1 MKKWK
6 IGILTA
12 TVLSLLIGI
21 VAAAAAAQLPLKSA
35 MTQKTFYYNT
45 TVDKIKGNT
54 RLLETEGWNRR
65 RYLCVVFDG
74 EVMAYRGENGRN
86 ILEVSDPVSREVLR
100 VDISERGSSPI
111 PAVGSTVRFWG
122 RTLSDGKSGNY
133 VMADRIKISP
143 TDKLPEQVCCLPD
156 GVSYSGSPVENFA
169 GGVYQIPVSWTEEYI
184 QADFTHKAYSRSGEK
199 DKEFGFQYFLNAL
212 PPINET
218 VAEVC
223 YVFDFNINTYVENR
237 QDSYTNSDYK
247 AMEKEIVK
255 NILNQGNQGKEQVKS
270 GQVKIEDI
278 TTANGRKL
286 HYNRSTVRMG
296 SLDYRAEFVF
306 FTEKTHIV
314 CLVYIY
320 SSGNEQHTDEV
331 AFLVNT
337 LDPELRRK

>member
-6 IGILTA
+6 IGILLA
-12 TVLSLLIGI
+12 MSLSLLMGT
-21 VAAAAAAQLPLKSA
+21 VAAAALLQLPLKNA
-35 MTQKTFYYNT
+35 MTQKTFYYST

-54 RLLETEGWNRR
+54 GLLETDSWNRR
-65 RYLCVVFDG
+65 RYRFVVFDG
-74 EVMAYRGENGRN
+74 EVLAYRGETGKS
-86 ILEVSDPVSREVLR
+86 ILEVSDPETREILR

-122 RTLSDGKSGNY
+122 RTLSDGEGENY

-143 TDKLPEQVCCLPD
+143 TDELPEQICCLSD
-156 GVSYSGSPVENFA
+156 GVSYVGSPVEDFA
-169 GGVYQIPVSWTEEYI
+169 GGRYQIPVSWTEEYI
-184 QADFTHKAYSRSGEK
+184 QADFTHKAYSRFGEE
-199 DKEFGFQYFLNAL
+199 DKKFGYQYFLNAI

-218 VAEVC
+218 VSEVC

-247 AMEKEIVK
+247 AIEKEIVK
-255 NILNQGNQGKEQVKS
+255 NILSQGNSGKEQVKS
-270 GQVKIEDI
+270 GQVKMEDI
-278 TTANGRKL
+278 TSANGRKL

-296 SLDYRAEFVF
+296 NLDYRAEFVF

-320 SSGNEQHTDEV
+320 TSGNERHTEEV